1 MTSSE
6 SRCVRAGERRALALH
21 ACVAWRIQH
30 VCWRAA
36 GAAVRLRGAMCVCVC
51 RRAWRCC
58 TLVWLHARAPPGRG
72 GDVGVRT
79 VYYVQYTDST
89 VPPLKK

>member
-1 MTSSE
+1 MRSSE

-36 GAAVRLRGAMCVCVC
+36 GAAVRLRGMGCDVCVCVGEPGAAARLYGC
-51 RRAWRCC
+51 MRERRRDAAVMLVFVPC
-58 TLVWLHARAPPGRG
+58 TTYSTQTVQCLH
-72 GDVGVRT
+72 
-79 VYYVQYTDST
+79 
-89 VPPLKK
+89 

>member
-1 MTSSE
+1 MRSSE

-36 GAAVRLRGAMCVCVC
+36 GAAVRLRGMGCDVCVCVSESL
-51 RRAWRCC
+51 A
-58 TLVWLHARAPPGRG
+58 LLHACMAACESAAETRR
-72 GDVGVRT
+72 
-79 VYYVQYTDST
+79 
-89 VPPLKK
+89 